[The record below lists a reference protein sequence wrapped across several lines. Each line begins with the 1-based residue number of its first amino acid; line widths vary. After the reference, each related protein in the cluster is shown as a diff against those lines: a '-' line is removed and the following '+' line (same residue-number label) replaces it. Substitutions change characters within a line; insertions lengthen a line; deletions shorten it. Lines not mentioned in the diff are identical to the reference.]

1 MMAVIVISG
10 VAVLVSGAIIVLAMA
25 RVAAR
30 ADAEL
35 DELLARRLGS
45 AGTSETLES
54 YAGLA
59 RAQPAI
65 SREPST
71 TVPSSSRSVGTQR
84 LPVSSWTSRLPR
96 VWLNTPGSG
105 ANP

>member
-1 MMAVIVISG
+1 MAVIVIGG
-10 VAVLVSGAIIVLAMA
+10 VAVLVSGAIMALAMA
-25 RVAAR
+25 RVAAQ

-35 DELLARRLGS
+35 EELLVRKQGS
-45 AGTSETLES
+45 VASGEVLES

-71 TVPSSSRSVGTQR
+71 TVPSSRRSVGTQR

-96 VWLNTPGSG
+96 VWLKTPGSG

>member
-1 MMAVIVISG
+1 MAVIVISG
-10 VAVLVSGAIIVLAMA
+10 VAVLVSGAVIALAMA
-25 RVAAR
+25 RVAAQ

-35 DELLARRLGS
+35 DELLALRLGS
-45 AGTSETLES
+45 DASSEMDDS

-71 TVPSSSRSVGTQR
+71 TVPSSRRSVGTQR